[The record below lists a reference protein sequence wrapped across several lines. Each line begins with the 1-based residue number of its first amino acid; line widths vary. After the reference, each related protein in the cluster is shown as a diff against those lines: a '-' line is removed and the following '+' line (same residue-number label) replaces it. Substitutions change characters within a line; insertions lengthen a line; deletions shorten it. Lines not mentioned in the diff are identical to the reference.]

1 MLAQHVDL
9 RCQQQRGWLA
19 AGMCDLCVFCDWCLY
34 FVLQYEKLEVGVHID
49 WARIL
54 SKTTV
59 QSVAGA
65 AF

>member
-1 MLAQHVDL
+1 MLAQHMDL
-9 RCQQQRGWLA
+9 RCPQQRGW
-19 AGMCDLCVFCDWCLY
+19 MVSVVCDLRVFCDWCLY
-34 FVLQYEKLEVGVHID
+34 FVEQYEKLEAGVQID